1 MAKMTQ
7 KKIIELNKEKFDA
20 VYFDDGIRVLIY
32 GNISKMSA
40 IEELLKF
47 QNLRLKK
54 PITMILI
61 PIGKIPDVFVN
72 RKIEDYQQFIGD

>member
-7 KKIIELNKEKFDA
+7 KKVIELNKEKFDA
-20 VYFDDGIRVLIY
+20 VYFDDGIRVLTY
-32 GNISKMSA
+32 GNITKMSA
-40 IEELLKF
+40 IEELLKY

-61 PIGKIPDVFVN
+61 PIGKIPPVFVN
-72 RKIEDYQQFIGD
+72 RKIEDYQQFIEA